1 MSIWLTRPYDD
12 SQHMADLLA
21 THGIRSIIAPLMNIE
36 PTEVTWPARM
46 PDALLLTSRYGARAL
61 ATTPAEW
68 RALPVYCA
76 GPATAQ
82 AALKQ
87 GFENILAV
95 ETGVVDLLPLLRT
108 HHSGQHVLYPS
119 GEDIKIDVAP
129 LLAPHGITVERVIA
143 YNARA
148 KDQLPATLL
157 HAFADGSVS
166 GIIFASPRSVQ
177 IARDLLKQN
186 KLSVKASKLDLYC
199 LSVDIA
205 AEAARQ
211 IGGEQVYACPLPS
224 YDAMMELL
232 LNHATRGA

>member
-21 THGIRSIIAPLMNIE
+21 QHGIKTVIAPLMNIE
-36 PTEVTWPARM
+36 PTEVTWPQGI

-61 ATTPAEW
+61 ATAPATW
-68 RALPVYCA
+68 RTLPAYCA
-76 GPATAQ
+76 GPATGQ
-82 AALKQ
+82 AAIKQ
-87 GFENILAV
+87 GFENIVAV
-95 ETGVVDLLPLLRT
+95 ETGVVDLLPLLRES
-108 HHSGQHVLYPS
+108 HAGQHVLYPS
-119 GEDIKIDVAP
+119 GEDIKIDVAS
-129 LLAPHGITVERVIA
+129 LLAPHGITVARVIA

-148 KDQLPATLL
+148 KTELAPPILS
-157 HAFADGSVS
+157 AFETGAIT

-177 IARDLLKQN
+177 IARDLLRQH
-186 KLSVKASKLDLYC
+186 KLSVRASKLDLYC

-205 AEAARQ
+205 AEAARH

-232 LNHATRGA
+232 LNHAKRDA